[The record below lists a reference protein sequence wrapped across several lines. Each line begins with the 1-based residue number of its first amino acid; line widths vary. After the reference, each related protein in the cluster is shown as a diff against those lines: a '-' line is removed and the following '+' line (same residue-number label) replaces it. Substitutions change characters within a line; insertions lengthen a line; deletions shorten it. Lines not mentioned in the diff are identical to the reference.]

1 MRWMKR
7 MWLASLISL
16 TLSRVAS
23 AQLPVI
29 DAANLTQ
36 NTISAV
42 QSILIVANQ
51 LLDLLAVDAFVLDD
65 GTFMDDLATLQG
77 LAANVQ
83 GIGWDLESLEAQITT
98 LFALENAPDN
108 TSDLTAHIQQV
119 RGSVWQA
126 YVDAMRVQTLLR
138 TIIHTVNHIIGV
150 YGTIQN
156 LVGNLQGAQAAG
168 QYQAKM
174 NQTLA
179 ELQAQTATFERAKS
193 LEGIDGPFIEQS
205 LANIDQAILADHP
218 QPQ

>member
-1 MRWMKR
+1 LTW
-7 MWLASLISL
+7 LISL
-16 TLSRVAS
+16 AVATAAQ

-77 LAANVQ
+77 LASNAQ
-83 GIGWDLESLEAQITT
+83 GLAWDLESLEGQITT
-98 LFALENAPDN
+98 LFSLDSAPHN
-108 TSDLTAHIQQV
+108 STDLVVTIQTI
-119 RGSVWQA
+119 RRYVWQA
-126 YVDAMRVQTLLR
+126 HADALRTQTLL
-138 TIIHTVNHIIGV
+138 TTVAHTVDHIVGI

-168 QYQAKM
+168 QAQAKIA
-174 NQTLA
+174 QVLA
-179 ELQAQTATFERAKS
+179 NLQAQNATFDRARS
-193 LEGIDGPFIEQS
+193 IEGISGPLIEQS
-205 LANIDQAILADHP
+205 LENIDQEILADHP

>member
-1 MRWMKR
+1 MKR
-7 MWLASLISL
+7 LILTWLISL
-16 TLSRVAS
+16 AVATAAQ

-77 LAANVQ
+77 LASNAQ
-83 GIGWDLESLEAQITT
+83 GLAWDLESLEGQITT
-98 LFALENAPDN
+98 LFSLDSAPHN
-108 TSDLTAHIQQV
+108 STDLVVTIQTI
-119 RGSVWQA
+119 RRYVWQA
-126 YVDAMRVQTLLR
+126 HADALRTQTLL
-138 TIIHTVNHIIGV
+138 TTVAHTVDHIVGI

-168 QYQAKM
+168 QAQAKIA
-174 NQTLA
+174 QVLA
-179 ELQAQTATFERAKS
+179 NLQAQNATFDRARS
-193 LEGIDGPFIEQS
+193 IEGISGPLIEQS
-205 LANIDQAILADHP
+205 LENIDQEILADHP

>member
-1 MRWMKR
+1 MWMKR
-7 MWLASLISL
+7 LILTWLISL
-16 TLSRVAS
+16 AVATAAQ

-77 LAANVQ
+77 LASNAQ
-83 GIGWDLESLEAQITT
+83 GLAWDLESLEGQITT
-98 LFALENAPDN
+98 LFSLDSAPHN
-108 TSDLTAHIQQV
+108 STDLVVTIQTI
-119 RGSVWQA
+119 RRYVWQA
-126 YVDAMRVQTLLR
+126 HADALRTQTLL
-138 TIIHTVNHIIGV
+138 TTVAHTVDHIVGI

-168 QYQAKM
+168 QAQAKIA
-174 NQTLA
+174 QVLA
-179 ELQAQTATFERAKS
+179 NLQAQNATFDRARS
-193 LEGIDGPFIEQS
+193 IEGISGPLIEQS
-205 LANIDQAILADHP
+205 LENIDQEILADHP